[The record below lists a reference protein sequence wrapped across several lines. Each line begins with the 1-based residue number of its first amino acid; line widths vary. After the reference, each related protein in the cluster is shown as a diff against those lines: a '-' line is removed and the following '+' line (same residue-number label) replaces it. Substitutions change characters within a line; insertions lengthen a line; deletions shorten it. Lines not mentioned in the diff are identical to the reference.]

1 MKYIPVPLIKQ
12 IDYKVMPNI
21 IMTTIMGIIS
31 IGIAQY
37 LFRIPILYLLLITIA
52 AISIGMLQSYLMI
65 IVDLKKPKL
74 EWNSEYA
81 VVKQNLNLVF
91 PVILS
96 MINIAIIVILG
107 ILLNSLNVYIGLIIT
122 GAIFGVVT
130 YITNRYL
137 YKNQYT
143 LANKII

>member
-1 MKYIPVPLIKQ
+1 
-12 IDYKVMPNI
+12 
-21 IMTTIMGIIS
+21 
-31 IGIAQY
+31 
-37 LFRIPILYLLLITIA
+37 
-52 AISIGMLQSYLMI
+52 MI
-65 IVDLKKPKL
+65 IVDLKRPKL
-74 EWNSEYA
+74 KWDTEYA

-107 ILLNSLNVYIGLIIT
+107 ILLNSLNVYIGLAIT
-122 GAIFGVVT
+122 GVVFAAVT
-130 YITNRYL
+130 YLTNRYL